1 MRAVSLL
8 LLLSLFVTLGMGK
21 ESALAA
27 QSIKVV
33 AAEKELVRAEAG
45 LDTDRLASIAKGTA
59 ALSGCGK
66 LPLLEKPACYRDF
79 AGKTVKV
86 GAGLGMFAYGIH
98 YLHKDT
104 VDHFGTVK
112 KEVTGLQKLKEAFKQ
127 DPSTIADPE
136 YRKQVEGQI
145 RAVAAGAQS
154 DIDKLIRD
162 VLETIETILVM
173 IQLTL
178 MLIQLILMLA
188 KIVGDPKFQK
198 AVNSVKGSLDGI
210 SKAFDQMNAGF
221 AQMNRGLNGMND
233 ALDDINGSLDDMNKS
248 IAKAN
253 KGMGQLNEGIG
264 QANKGMGQLNEGI
277 GEANKGVDDMN
288 KVVPAIK
295 KAAEGLHE
303 VPAFEFDFSDLGK
316 TWSDNSS
323 SLDSAEQQRRMSIL
337 LGMLPG
343 VGDGKGIVEAVTG
356 KDLVTGDHISGFDRG
371 LGSLAVL
378 RWLKLGGK
386 LLPDDIKGARK
397 GDAVFECNS
406 FPAGTPVLMADGSH
420 KPIEDVRAG
429 DLVLATD
436 PGGDGELTRPR
447 PVQSVPFTS
456 AYTDKTFVRLT
467 VAADQEDSRRQ
478 DTVTSTDNHRYW
490 LPERASWVPAGEL
503 RPGDRLRTPEGGLV
517 TVTATDR
524 SDERQD
530 TYDLD
535 VSGIDSYYVQVG
547 TDDVLVHNCTDL
559 ARAERMFPG
568 VAHTLDEHVDVNQQQ
583 MKNLAISKTRK
594 RGQPTPNSRWS
605 SADLAQKAVNQLVEQ
620 NKARIEKFVQDAGKP
635 GKPQQL
641 TLTGTYGTG
650 SLGDS
655 MDHLGNYSPTTS
667 NSFKVTLAIKKG
679 HKPGG
684 FYVLTAY
691 PVL

>member
-8 LLLSLFVTLGMGK
+8 LLFSLFVTLGMGK

-104 VDHFGTVK
+104 VSHFGTVK
-112 KEVTGLQKLKEAFKQ
+112 KEVTGLQKMKEAFKQ

-198 AVNSVKGSLDGI
+198 AVNSVKGSLEGI

-264 QANKGMGQLNEGI
+264 EANKGMGQLNEGI

-288 KVVPAIK
+288 KAVPAIT

-356 KDLVTGDHISGFDRG
+356 KDLVTGEHVSGFDRG

-386 LLPDDIKGARK
+386 LIPDDIRGARK
-397 GDAVFECNS
+397 GDVVFECNS
-406 FPAGTPVLMADGSH
+406 FPAGTPVLMANGSH

-436 PGGDGELTRPR
+436 PGGDGADTAAAGSVGAVHLLLHDQGVRPPDRGRRPGRLPPTGHCHLHREPSVLAARARQLGPGRRAAARGPPADPRGRPGDGRRHRSLRRTTGHVRPR
-447 PVQSVPFTS
+447 
-456 AYTDKTFVRLT
+456 
-467 VAADQEDSRRQ
+467 RQ
-478 DTVTSTDNHRYW
+478 RNRQ
-490 LPERASWVPAGEL
+490 LL
-503 RPGDRLRTPEGGLV
+503 RPGRHRGYPRPQLHRPGPRRADVPGRRAHAGRACQRKP
-517 TVTATDR
+517 AA
-524 SDERQD
+524 DER
-530 TYDLD
+530 
-535 VSGIDSYYVQVG
+535 
-547 TDDVLVHNCTDL
+547 
-559 ARAERMFPG
+559 PG
-568 VAHTLDEHVDVNQQQ
+568 H
-583 MKNLAISKTRK
+583 
-594 RGQPTPNSRWS
+594 
-605 SADLAQKAVNQLVEQ
+605 
-620 NKARIEKFVQDAGKP
+620 
-635 GKPQQL
+635 
-641 TLTGTYGTG
+641 
-650 SLGDS
+650 
-655 MDHLGNYSPTTS
+655 
-667 NSFKVTLAIKKG
+667 
-679 HKPGG
+679 
-684 FYVLTAY
+684 
-691 PVL
+691 

>member
-1 MRAVSLL
+1 MYHHSRIRAVSFL

-21 ESALAA
+21 ESAVAA
-27 QSIKVV
+27 QSIQVV
-33 AAEKELVRAEAG
+33 AAEQKLARAEAE
-45 LDTDRLASIAKGTA
+45 LDGDRLASIIKGTA
-59 ALSGCGK
+59 AVSGCGK

-79 AGKTVKV
+79 AGKAVKV
-86 GAGLGMFAYGIH
+86 GAGIGMFAYGIH

-112 KEVTGLQKLKEAFKQ
+112 KEVAGLQELKDAFKQ
-127 DPSTIADPE
+127 DPTTIADPE
-136 YRKQVEGQI
+136 YRKKVEGQI
-145 RAVAAGAQS
+145 RAVAAGAQA

-173 IQLTL
+173 IQLTM
-178 MLIQLILMLA
+178 MLIQLVLMLA
-188 KIVGDPKFQK
+188 KIVGDPMFQA
-198 AVNSVKGSLDGI
+198 AVDSVKGSLDGI
-210 SKAFDQMNAGF
+210 NKALDDINAGF
-221 AQMNRGLNGMND
+221 AQMNRGLNTMND
-233 ALDDINGSLDDMNKS
+233 AVDDINRSLDDMNKS

-253 KGMGQLNEGIG
+253 KGMDQLN
-264 QANKGMGQLNEGI
+264 QGI
-277 GEANKGVDDMN
+277 GEANKAVDDMN

-295 KAAEGLHE
+295 KAAEGLRE

-316 TWSDNSS
+316 TWSDGSS
-323 SLDSAEQQRRMSIL
+323 GLDDEERQRRMSIL
-337 LGMLPG
+337 LGLLPG
-343 VGDGKGIVEAVTG
+343 IGDGKGIVEAVTG
-356 KDLVTGDHISGFDRG
+356 KDLVTGEHVSGFDRG

-420 KPIEDVRAG
+420 TPIEDVRAG

-436 PGGDGELTRPR
+436 PGGDAELTLPR

-456 AYTDKTFVRLT
+456 SYTDKVFVRLT
-467 VAADQEDSRRQ
+467 VAAGEGDARRQ
-478 DTVTSTDNHRYW
+478 GTVTSTENHRYW

-503 RPGDRLRTPEGGLV
+503 RPGDRLRTPEGASV

-524 SDERQD
+524 SDERRD

-535 VSGIDSYYVQVG
+535 VSGIDSYYVRVG
-547 TDDVLVHNCTDL
+547 TEDVLVHNCTDL

-568 VAHTLDEHVDVNQQQ
+568 VAHTLDEHVNVTRDQ
-583 MKNLAISKTRK
+583 MKDLAVKKTRK
-594 RGQPTPNSRWS
+594 VGRPTPNSRWA
-605 SADLAQKAVNQLVEQ
+605 SADLAQKAVNQLVADK
-620 NKARIEKFVQDAGKP
+620 KAEISKWVADAGKP
-635 GKPQQL
+635 NGKQQL

-667 NSFKVTLAIKKG
+667 NRFKVTLAIKKG

-691 PVL
+691 PL